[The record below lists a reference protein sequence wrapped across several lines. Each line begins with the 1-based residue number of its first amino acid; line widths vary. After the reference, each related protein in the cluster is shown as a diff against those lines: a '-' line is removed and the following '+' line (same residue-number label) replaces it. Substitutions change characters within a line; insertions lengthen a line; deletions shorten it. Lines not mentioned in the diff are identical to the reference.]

1 MPHNGIRQAGKRNK
15 RGKGNKK
22 RDRRLGDI
30 KYDESG
36 KMIDDRNTEVS
47 QSELLDLNNAT
58 VYAHVITIF
67 L

>member
-1 MPHNGIRQAGKRNK
+1 M
-15 RGKGNKK
+15 
-22 RDRRLGDI
+22 GDI

-58 VYAHVITIF
+58 VYAHEITIF